1 MNSPAKRL
9 AHRHRPAAAGTDIT
23 LVGVRRGRFTRS
35 TIAINDLI
43 VGVARQAAADR
54 AFGADDLLACACDQ
68 HAGVPYC
75 ARSAGTVKPN
85 SRRAASLLV
94 GATHPTSFDWPRAA
108 HECRKRTGSARFSAP
123 EVGAGGP
130 WRVSHRGRS
139 QNRRRSGSS
148 NRGAADHRYASLFV
162 GPRGLGIP
170 RQKIIGTQNGKDHF
184 LALLGQNR

>member
-1 MNSPAKRL
+1 VHRQPEWRQSGL
-9 AHRHRPAAAGTDIT
+9 AACRGHRT
-23 LVGVRRGRFTRS
+23 
-35 TIAINDLI
+35 
-43 VGVARQAAADR
+43 
-54 AFGADDLLACACDQ
+54 
-68 HAGVPYC
+68 
-75 ARSAGTVKPN
+75 
-85 SRRAASLLV
+85 
-94 GATHPTSFDWPRAA
+94 A